1 MSEIKRLL
9 CLYCGHVSE
18 VDPSEVTE
26 CPTCHSTARPADLD
40 DTVDIHITKHEL
52 RVLTIFASEHA
63 ERIGLPVV
71 TRTILDRLTIQTE
84 IPLSLEQELADVR
97 QRFGHGNVKLIRGD
111 TGLCTAATESHFCSV
126 PRNNHGLYHRCTCG
140 RAWLATSDRGSST

>member
-9 CLYCGHVSE
+9 CLYCGHESQ
-18 VDPSEVTE
+18 VDPSMVTE
-26 CPTCHSTARPADLD
+26 CPTCHSTARPADLE

-71 TRTILDRLTIQTE
+71 TRTILDRLTTQTE
-84 IPLSLEQELADVR
+84 IPLSLDHELADAR
-97 QRFGHGNVKLIRGD
+97 QYNHGNVRLIRGD
-111 TGLCTAATESHFCSV
+111 TGLCSSSESGHVCSV
-126 PRNNHGLYHRCTCG
+126 VRDHHGEYHRCTCG
-140 RAWLATSDRGSST
+140 RAWAV